1 MRILKHRAITFVA
14 LLVLQPFLIFSDAA
28 LAAEENTAVE
38 KSQTEQS
45 QTEQSQTEQS
55 SQQVSDLVQILEKA
69 EKAFA
74 EGEYDRARQEYAR
87 LKERAP
93 DNILGYLGIG
103 RIDLLQGKNMD
114 ALEQLSKAVE
124 IAPHSPDARF
134 ELGSTYLALGMLD
147 DAIKHLKIAA
157 DISPQRPEIQY
168 KLASARSLLDASS
181 VSPGVAQDTSEAPAS
196 PDETSSISIIYRLI
210 TSGRLEE
217 SVEQAMKAA
226 EAHPDSPNLQYQ
238 LGMLYK
244 AQGDINQALVH
255 FENALTLNPQH
266 VLALDQIAMIYL
278 GQNNYVAAEKVLD
291 SWIALDADDPSA
303 QFGKAWCQIM
313 KGDFARAEKH
323 LTRAVQ
329 LDPRNVELLNH
340 YGLVLRE
347 QGDDGRA
354 MRIFERALD
363 LKPQARSPRLNL
375 AMIYLADDKAM
386 KADNVIDPLRSQ
398 QMRRPFFMAVSALCH
413 ARLGQLEEAMKESD
427 AAYKLVPDMPVS
439 IVARAEVLSLTKDP
453 QALPLLEEARKR
465 YPRNIL
471 VLQELAES
479 YARTGDYRKAEDC
492 ARESLTLNQDN
503 LKMAELL
510 VEILA
515 RQGKVE
521 EAFESASS
529 IKYPDERKV
538 RMLHG
543 RVLVL
548 AGKKKE
554 AVAYFKDLVD
564 KDSDDLEAA
573 YRLAEL
579 YFEDGKYKDAR
590 KCLESI
596 LEEDPGRE
604 NSRLLLARLLYQTRK
619 YKEALVELSHISPD
633 SEAGL
638 ATSCIEARCHYRLK
652 QYRQAINGLAA
663 CMKNRDLDPEEL
675 IIYATALKETGD
687 LDQAKKMLVRA
698 RDKNPVDRS
707 VRSQIKKLEQDLPA
721 VAENGTR

>member
-1 MRILKHRAITFVA
+1 MRTKNQRAITLAA
-14 LLVLQPFLIFSDAA
+14 LFFLPLVLPVFSSPAPAA
-28 LAAEENTAVE
+28 DKNEAVE
-38 KSQTEQS
+38 ASQ
-45 QTEQSQTEQS
+45 
-55 SQQVSDLVQILEKA
+55 VNDLVRILEEA
-69 EKAFA
+69 EKSFA
-74 EGEYDRARQEYAR
+74 EGNYDRARQEYVR
-87 LKERAP
+87 LRDRAP

-124 IAPHSPDARF
+124 IAPHSPDAQF

-168 KLASARSLLDASS
+168 KLASARSILDASS
-181 VSPGVAQDTSEAPAS
+181 VSPGAAAQDAGEAPAS
-196 PDETSSISIIYRLI
+196 AEETSSIAIIHRLI

-217 SVEQAMKAA
+217 SVEQAKRAA
-226 EAHPDSPNLQYQ
+226 EAHPESPNLQYQ

-244 AQGDINQALVH
+244 AQGDINQALVQ
-255 FENALTLNPQH
+255 FENALILNPQH

-278 GQNNYVAAEKVLD
+278 DQNNYAAAEKVLD

-313 KGDFARAEKH
+313 KGDFAEAEEH

-347 QGDDGRA
+347 RGDDRRA
-354 MRIFERALD
+354 MQIFERAVD

-375 AMIYLADDKAM
+375 AMIYLADDQAL
-386 KADNVIDPLRSQ
+386 KADNVIDPLRSK

-413 ARLGQLEEAMKESD
+413 ARLGQLEEAMRESE
-427 AAYKLVPDMPVS
+427 AAYKLMPDMPVS
-439 IVARAEVLSLTKDP
+439 IVARAEVLSLAKDP
-453 QALPLLEEARKR
+453 QALPLLEQARKR

-479 YARTGDYRKAEDC
+479 YARNGDYERAEDC
-492 ARESLTLNQDN
+492 ARESLTLNPDN
-503 LKMAELL
+503 LKIAELL

-543 RVLVL
+543 RVLTL

-554 AVAYFKDLVD
+554 AVAYFKELVE

-579 YFEDGKYKDAR
+579 YFEDQKFKDAR
-590 KCLESI
+590 RCLENI

-604 NSRLLLARLLYQTRK
+604 NSRLLLARLLYETRK
-619 YKEALVELSHISPD
+619 YREALGELTHIAPD
-633 SEAGL
+633 SETGL

-652 QYRQAINGLAA
+652 HYRQAIGGFAT
-663 CMKNRDLDPEEL
+663 CMRNRDLDPEEL
-675 IIYATALKETGD
+675 IMYATALKETGD
-687 LDQAKKMLVRA
+687 LEQAKKMLARA

-707 VRSQIKKLEQDLPA
+707 IRSQIRKLEQDLPA
-721 VAENGTR
+721 VAENDAR

>member
-1 MRILKHRAITFVA
+1 MRILKHRTITIAA
-14 LLVLQPFLIFSDAA
+14 LLIFQPIFSSAGLAA
-28 LAAEENTAVE
+28 ENAAEENTAVE
-38 KSQTEQS
+38 KSQTEK
-45 QTEQSQTEQS
+45 S
-55 SQQVSDLVQILEKA
+55 SQQVNDLVQILEKA

-74 EGEYDRARQEYAR
+74 EGEYDQARQEYAR

-181 VSPGVAQDTSEAPAS
+181 VSPGASAQDTSEAPAS

-427 AAYKLVPDMPVS
+427 AAYKLVPDMPVA

-453 QALPLLEEARKR
+453 QALPLLEQARKR

-479 YARTGDYRKAEDC
+479 YARIGDYQKAEEC

-548 AGKKKE
+548 ADKKKE

-590 KCLESI
+590 KCLENI

-604 NSRLLLARLLYQTRK
+604 NSRLLLARLLYETRK
-619 YKEALVELSHISPD
+619 YKEALGELSHITPD

-652 QYRQAINGLAA
+652 QYRQAISGFAA

-675 IIYATALKETGD
+675 IMYATALKETGD
-687 LDQAKKMLVRA
+687 LDQAKKMLARA

-721 VAENGTR
+721 VAENGAR